1 MQVRSIWN
9 FHSRQGTLKRGIR
22 EQQSRGKIAVGD
34 QPAFA
39 INVFEQE
46 IEQLRAL
53 DNGIEIAVVRVLHD
67 SVGVDVP
74 GDAERVEQLLKQELR
89 NSGS

>member
-1 MQVRSIWN
+1 
-9 FHSRQGTLKRGIR
+9 
-22 EQQSRGKIAVGD
+22 
-34 QPAFA
+34 
-39 INVFEQE
+39 
-46 IEQLRAL
+46 LRAL
-53 DNGIEIAVVRVLHD
+53 ENGIEIAVVRVLHD